1 MNKRKVKLSESL
13 FYILGIFATIQ
24 LLSIAGVTVF
34 NILLLMAVI
43 FPFILILGRIKID
56 KFFVLSIISTV
67 FTISLSLSNG
77 LLTKGFKQS
86 AIIGGITYLGVLIL
100 YIVMNTKPQ
109 YAEKLIKGIK
119 VSCILTLCWC
129 CLQLVFYYLFNID
142 LNKVIFGELFKI
154 VNAKGDY
161 YNGKLIPSGFYY
173 HRAILMPS
181 LIFLFFSTT
190 NPYLMLLIIII
201 GCLTRSTAL
210 IIGLLLALGSR
221 VFISNAGNLFKTI
234 NKKQIILILTI
245 MIIVVIDSIM
255 NSSQI
260 EELAK
265 YIYMRFAD
273 TMTNKA
279 DNSSVVHFLY
289 YRNLESILKNMNIKN
304 ILFGTGFGTSGQ
316 HYTWFNGQYAGL
328 ESWVVESDYINILL
342 NQGVIG
348 LILWGFIFIK
358 LVILSKK
365 YKYWEN
371 IAFIFVIAFVGIMYN
386 IQFTWFIIAELG
398 MYILTKNE
406 IRVFKVNS
414 NLKSK
419 G

>member
-43 FPFILILGRIKID
+43 FPFVLILGRIKID

-129 CLQLVFYYLFNID
+129 CLQLVFYYLFNND

-255 NSSQI
+255 NSSKI

-279 DNSSVVHFLY
+279 DNSSAVHFLY